1 MTLHHSE
8 FYVEYY
14 DLKGK
19 RGFTKYFLTLKE
31 ANEAADNL
39 KDQGFKD
46 IKVVNY
52 RY

>member
-1 MTLHHSE
+1 MTLNHSE

-19 RGFTKYFLTLKE
+19 RGYTKYFLTLKE
-31 ANEAADNL
+31 ANEKMDDL
-39 KDQGFKD
+39 IRQGYQEV
-46 IKVVNY
+46 KVMTY